1 MSVKLDLER
10 LRKTLIRAARAQ
22 APDDAVPFAYERRI
36 MARLGP
42 GVAPSAWLV
51 WGQALWR
58 AAAACVV
65 FTALLSVW
73 SFWPVSQEE
82 PATLES
88 TVFAEAEQTVDVW

>member
-1 MSVKLDLER
+1 MSVKVDLEK
-10 LRKTLIRAARAQ
+10 LRKTLIGAARVQ
-22 APDDAVPFAYERRI
+22 TPDEAVPYAFERRI
-36 MARLGP
+36 MARLGT
-42 GVAPSAWLV
+42 GVAPGAWML

-58 AAAACVV
+58 AAAACVA

-73 SFWPVSQEE
+73 SLWPIADKE

>member
-1 MSVKLDLER
+1 MRVKSDLETVR
-10 LRKTLIRAARAQ
+10 RTLIRAARAQ
-22 APDDAVPFAYERRI
+22 KPDDAVPYAYERRI
-36 MARLGP
+36 TARLGP

-58 AAAACVV
+58 AAAACVI

-73 SFWPVSQEE
+73 SFWPVSNDE

-88 TVFAEAEQTVDVW
+88 TVFAEAEQTVDLW